1 MTRTRDAGEPTTP
14 PGAKQ
19 IVVYDRWAH
28 GLVVHSNEDRAGA
41 IETLRQVKEQR
52 AAVVEFFREMKTRA
66 HAAWRAITEKES
78 GYLKVLDAVEHTV
91 KDVVLSYD
99 YKQEEIRLKEER
111 RLQVEADRQAGIE
124 RARLLKEAARI
135 RNPERKEEKRAEAE
149 AVVAVAVAV
158 APTLEHQEGETT
170 RLTWKARVVNLALV
184 PRMYLAANQRAL
196 DAHARETKGEA
207 PIPGVE
213 FYAEVSLAIGGR

>member
-1 MTRTRDAGEPTTP
+1 MTTPAATTP

-28 GLVVHSNEDRAGA
+28 ALVLHSNEDRAGA

-66 HAAWRAITEKES
+66 HAAWKAITEKES
-78 GYLKVLDAVEHTV
+78 GYLKVLDTVERTV
-91 KDVVLSYD
+91 KGVVLSYD
-99 YKQEEIRLKEER
+99 QEQEAIRLKEER
-111 RLQVEADRQAGIE
+111 RLQAEADKQAEAE

-149 AVVAVAVAV
+149 AVTAAVVTV

-170 RLTWKARVVNLALV
+170 RLTWKARVVNAGLV
-184 PRMYLAANQRAL
+184 PRKFMVVDQKAL
-196 DAHARETKGEA
+196 DAHAREWKNE
-207 PIPGVE
+207 IHVPGVE
-213 FYAEVSLAIGGR
+213 FYTEVSLAIGGR